1 MWIDQDSE
9 TELNGG
15 KLSDRSRVST
25 RVGAISP
32 SATLAVT
39 NKAKEL
45 KSAGAPVIG
54 FGAGEP
60 DFPTPE
66 HIVEAA
72 KEAISDPVNH
82 RYSPAGGL
90 PEFKDALAE
99 KTNRDAGLIV
109 APAQVVFTNGGKHAV
124 YNCMQVLLDAGD
136 EVLLTAPYWTTYP
149 EPIALA
155 GAVTKVIL
163 TSAESGFRV
172 SVDQLEAAKTDRTK
186 ALIFCSPSNP
196 TGAVYPKD
204 EIEEIGRWAA
214 ANGIWVITDE
224 IYEHLVYGDSEH
236 FSMPTLVPDIQD
248 RCVVLNGVAKTYAMT
263 GWRVGWIIAPPD
275 IAKAASTLQSH
286 QTSNVSNV
294 SQRAALAAV
303 SGPLDDVARMREAFD
318 RRRQVVFSMLS
329 ETQGV
334 SLLEPQGAFYAFPS
348 FEGVLGQSLRG
359 RTPKTTLDLAEIL
372 LEEVHVALV
381 PGEAFGAPG
390 YARISFALGD
400 EELEEGI
407 QRVMDLF
414 QS

>member
-39 NKAKEL
+39 NKAKDLYSE
-45 KSAGAPVIG
+45 AAPVIG

-66 HIVEAA
+66 HILDAA
-72 KEAISDPVNH
+72 KKAISDPVNH

-90 PEFKDALAE
+90 PELREALAQ
-99 KTNRDAGLIV
+99 KTERDSGLLVSPDQIV
-109 APAQVVFTNGGKHAV
+109 VTNGGKPAV
-124 YNCMQVLLDAGD
+124 YNCMQVLLYAGD
-136 EVLLTAPYWTTYP
+136 EVLLPSPYWTTYP
-149 EPIALA
+149 EPVALA
-155 GAVTKVIL
+155 GATTKVIP
-163 TSAESGFRV
+163 TSEETGFRI
-172 SVDQLEAAKTDRTK
+172 SIEQLDAAKTEKTK

-196 TGAVYPKD
+196 TGAVYPKE
-204 EIEEIGRWAA
+204 EIEAIGKWAA
-214 ANGIWVITDE
+214 DNNVWVITDE
-224 IYEHLVYGDSEH
+224 IYEHLVYGENEH
-236 FSMPTLVPDIQD
+236 FSLPTRVPEIQD
-248 RCVVLNGVAKTYAMT
+248 RCIVLNGVAKTYAMT
-263 GWRVGWIIAPPD
+263 GWRVGGIIAPPD
-275 IAKAASTLQSH
+275 VAKASSTLQSH
-286 QTSNVSNV
+286 QTSNVANI

-303 SGPLDDVARMREAFD
+303 SGPLDDVKTMREAFD
-318 RRRQVVFSMLS
+318 RRRQVMFKMLS
-329 ETQGV
+329 EIQGV
-334 SLLEPQGAFYAFPS
+334 SILEPQGAFYAFPN
-348 FEGVLGQSLRG
+348 FEGVLGNAFRG
-359 RTPKTTLDLAEIL
+359 RTPETTLDLAKIL

-381 PGEAFGAPG
+381 PGEAFGSPG

-407 QRVMDLF
+407 QRVADLL